1 MPIARNGP
9 GPQADI
15 SHRALIARLTAVCA
29 ERGVAYR
36 TGVVI
41 GETPFGQ
48 AFKADLCVD
57 VPGYG
62 ELVVIARFQDQSG
75 SAEQKL
81 PFLTMAITR
90 TRRPALV
97 VLDGEGWSQG
107 ALDWMAARKGDRVLN
122 TVDLDGF
129 DAFLVAALRG
139 L

>member
-1 MPIARNGP
+1 MNATKHGP

-15 SHRALIARLTAVCA
+15 SHRALIARLIAICA
-29 ERGVAYR
+29 ERGIAYR
-36 TGVVI
+36 TGVPI

-48 AFKADLCVD
+48 PFKADLCID
-57 VPGYG
+57 LPGHRD
-62 ELVVIARFQDQSG
+62 LVVIARYQDQSG

-97 VLDGEGWSQG
+97 VLDGAGWSQG
-107 ALDWMAARKGDRVLN
+107 ALDWMAARKGDRVLD

-129 DAFLVAALRG
+129 SAFLVAAKGR
-139 L
+139 

>member
-1 MPIARNGP
+1 MSATKHGP
-9 GPQADI
+9 GPQSDI
-15 SHRALIARLTAVCA
+15 SHRALIARLTAICA

-48 AFKADLCVD
+48 VFKADLYVA

-62 ELVVIARFQDQSG
+62 ELVVIARYQQQSG

-81 PFLTMAITR
+81 PFLTMAISR

-107 ALDWMAARKGDRVLN
+107 ARDWMAARKSDRVLD
-122 TVDLDGF
+122 TVDVDGF
-129 DAFLVAALRG
+129 DAFLVATLAVA
-139 L
+139 